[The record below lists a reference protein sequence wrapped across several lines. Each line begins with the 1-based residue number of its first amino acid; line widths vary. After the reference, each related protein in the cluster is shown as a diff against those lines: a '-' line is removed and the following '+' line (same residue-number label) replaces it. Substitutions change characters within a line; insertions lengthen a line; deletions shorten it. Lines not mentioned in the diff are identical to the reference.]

1 MVVGDF
7 TIGQLSRPFKKRRP
21 QLPQEN
27 TNPLHIIAAIT
38 HPITLLE
45 IFVVATLTSRASRDT
60 EATTNRLLQNRMD
73 SSDAENYPQES
84 LPLFISFWIVSL
96 FFTCCALICFCFA
109 FAKYRTNRGREVLFR
124 PGNNGERLP
133 RTTQVE
139 VNETITEVDRRKTL
153 TLCFQRNQVTMV
165 RIRVWHFR
173 MECRPAY

>member
-1 MVVGDF
+1 V
-7 TIGQLSRPFKKRRP
+7 KRRP
-21 QLPQEN
+21 QLPEEN

-45 IFVVATLTSRASRDT
+45 IFVVATSTSRASRNT
-60 EATTNRLLQNRMD
+60 EATTSRLLQNRMD
-73 SSDAENYPQES
+73 ASDAEDYPQEFVNRRS
-84 LPLFISFWIVSL
+84 LPLFISFWILSL
-96 FFTCCALICFCFA
+96 CFICCALICF
-109 FAKYRTNRGREVLFR
+109 AKYRTNSRREVLFR